1 MQRGSRN
8 LNGVQKVY
16 TENYVSA
23 ENNDSY
29 TQYSGMMPDSGVR
42 GVPSSTPPLPPNT
55 KHVKDA
61 RIPLPTAWRRRLQC
75 CSLTRANGGV
85 LSRVPSQ
92 GLRKKAPGPS
102 DLSILCF
109 CVKDD
114 DCGTLAESAAPPA
127 AGRES
132 VTSKQSNDLRRSRL
146 GPVYNLDRRRAV
158 AEKVQSRSAVIQTA
172 IIMILPAAPLFSA
185 C

>member
-1 MQRGSRN
+1 M
-8 LNGVQKVY
+8 
-16 TENYVSA
+16 
-23 ENNDSY
+23 
-29 TQYSGMMPDSGVR
+29 R
-42 GVPSSTPPLPPNT
+42 GVPSSNPPLPPNT
-55 KHVKDA
+55 KRCA
-61 RIPLPTAWRRRLQC
+61 LPLPTAWRRRVQC
-75 CSLTRANGGV
+75 CSMTRANGGV

-132 VTSKQSNDLRRSRL
+132 VTSKQSNDLRGSRA

-158 AEKVQSRSAVIQTA
+158 AEKMQSSSAVIQTA
-172 IIMILPAAPLFSA
+172 IIMILPAGLYAFRNYLNFQYA
-185 C
+185 VD

>member
-1 MQRGSRN
+1 M
-8 LNGVQKVY
+8 
-16 TENYVSA
+16 
-23 ENNDSY
+23 
-29 TQYSGMMPDSGVR
+29 R

-55 KHVKDA
+55 KDVKDA

-75 CSLTRANGGV
+75 CSMTRANGGV
-85 LSRVPSQ
+85 LSRGPSQ

-127 AGRES
+127 ANRES
-132 VTSKQSNDLRRSRL
+132 LTSVPSRELKNLSVGIVSTKFLTDLTIARSFVSTGRSFVTGCGEKDRLISLNALDLR
-146 GPVYNLDRRRAV
+146 
-158 AEKVQSRSAVIQTA
+158 
-172 IIMILPAAPLFSA
+172 
-185 C
+185 